1 MPRKPVYS
9 PRRMTQAHELI
20 LEGRTARKSLATGL
34 GIPCATLDEW
44 LATHA
49 DFATAVQCAKAELVQ
64 QREARKQQRGRKSAY
79 KTSMDAEAR
88 LHAATGK
95 TDADIA
101 EELGIS
107 ITTLRN
113 WREAHPSLHAAIQNG
128 RDHWAV
134 TTVEQSLI
142 KRAQGYEYEEVST
155 EPAVGRDK
163 DGGVYVLTDKPIVK
177 TVKKHMPPD
186 TRAAQFVLTNRSPER
201 WKERQQVEHSGTL
214 AIEVPEQMRDM
225 LSTIFQTGA
234 E

>member
-9 PRRMTQAHELI
+9 SRRMAEAHALI
-20 LEGRTARKSLATGL
+20 LEGRTARKSLAMGL
-34 GIPCATLDEW
+34 GIACTTLDEW
-44 LATHA
+44 LVTHA
-49 DFATAVQCAKAELVQ
+49 DFAAAVQAAKTELVR
-64 QREARKQQRGRKSAY
+64 QREAQKQQRGRKSAY
-79 KTSMDAEAR
+79 RHSMDEEAR

-95 TDADIA
+95 TDTDIA

-113 WREAHPSLHAAIQNG
+113 WRENHPSLHAAIQNG

-163 DGGVYVLTDKPIVK
+163 DGGVYVQTDKPIVK

-186 TRAAQFVLTNRSPER
+186 TKAAQFVLTNRSPER
-201 WKERQQVEHSGTL
+201 WKDRQQVEHSGTL
-214 AIEVPEQMRDM
+214 AIEVPEHMRHM
-225 LSTIFQTGA
+225 LSTIFQSGV